1 MSETSDRVVTIS
13 NLLSLF
19 RALLSLP
26 IIWALET
33 DRMQAVAIMVAL
45 AVLSDFL
52 DGYLARRAGEITHV
66 GKLLDPIAD
75 KIIMMAVMIYLIFDP
90 VRRFPISFFVLL
102 GIWDITLS
110 TVATFLMDR
119 KAKVF
124 ESNVPGK
131 WFIFIT
137 TLAIIIYIANLTVL
151 GRGVLLVATGL
162 MLVSWYLYIRTYLSF
177 FRALQRD

>member
-1 MSETSDRVVTIS
+1 MIETSDRVVTVS

-26 IIWALET
+26 IVWALET
-33 DRMQAVAIMVAL
+33 DRMQAVAVMVAL

-90 VRRFPISFFVLL
+90 ARRFPISFFVLL
-102 GIWDITLS
+102 GIRDITLS
-110 TVATFLMDR
+110 NVATYLMDR
-119 KAKVF
+119 QAKVF

-137 TLAIIIYIANLTVL
+137 TFAIILYIANLTAL

-162 MLVSWYLYIRTYLSF
+162 MLVSWYLYLRTYLSY

>member
-1 MSETSDRVVTIS
+1 MSETSDRVVTVS

-19 RALLSLP
+19 RAFLSLP
-26 IIWALET
+26 IVWALET
-33 DRMQAVAIMVAL
+33 DRMQAVALRVAL

-52 DGYLARRAGEITHV
+52 DGYLARRAGERTHV

-102 GIWDITLS
+102 GIRDITLS
-110 TVATFLMDR
+110 NVATFLMDR

-137 TLAIIIYIANLTVL
+137 TLAIILYIANLMVL